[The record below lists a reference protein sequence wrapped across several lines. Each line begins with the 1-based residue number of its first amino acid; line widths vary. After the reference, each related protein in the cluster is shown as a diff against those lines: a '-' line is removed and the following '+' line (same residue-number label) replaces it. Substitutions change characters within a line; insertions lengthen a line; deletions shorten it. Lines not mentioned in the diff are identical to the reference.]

1 MEVRYPKWLEAVL
14 NVMIVVNEISN
25 ILLLNLRAE
34 SMFGYLRNELL
45 RFSKSIRYKTVVPS
59 SRLIPM
65 TPGFR
70 PLKSRWIYNKGRV
83 EVHRHR

>member
-1 MEVRYPKWLEAVL
+1 
-14 NVMIVVNEISN
+14 MIVVNEISN

-45 RFSKSIRYKTVVPS
+45 GLSKSIRYKTVVPS
-59 SRLIPM
+59 SRLIPT
-65 TPGFR
+65 TPRFR
-70 PLKSRWIYNKGRV
+70 PCKSCWIYNKGRV